1 MRCRK
6 SESCFQRR
14 IRSLENVC
22 ASMLQLQM
30 LQFVQFYV
38 EIDFQDIVIKIFLEA
53 FIYFDEDSASGLTK
67 FFFSFFNA
75 FSAQLRK

>member
-1 MRCRK
+1 
-6 SESCFQRR
+6 
-14 IRSLENVC
+14 
-22 ASMLQLQM
+22 MLQLQM

-53 FIYFDEDSASGLTK
+53 FIYFDERQCQWAHKLF

>member
-53 FIYFDEDSASGLTK
+53 FIYFDEDNASGLTNI
-67 FFFSFFNA
+67 FFLFLTHFLHN
-75 FSAQLRK
+75 

>member
-53 FIYFDEDSASGLTK
+53 FIYFNEDGVSGLTN
-67 FFFSFFNA
+67 FFFLFLTHFLHN
-75 FSAQLRK
+75 